1 MLKYQAINLYMKNP
15 KLLIKFPTRGRVVK
29 FFNTLDKYY
38 ELLSGKCNVEFLITC
53 DIDDISMNNSEV
65 IDRLKTYDNLEVEY
79 GNSKTKIEAINAG
92 VSQRDFQIVL
102 LASDDMVPMVSGYDL
117 IIINSMYKCFPD
129 FDGIVWFNDGVQQNR
144 LNTLCILGK
153 KYYDRFGYIYN
164 PEYKS
169 LWCDVEF
176 TQVGNLLGKQM
187 YYNQVIIQ
195 HNHHSVTDEVFDETY
210 AKNEIYENEDRLI
223 FLKRQNNKFNLI

>member
-1 MLKYQAINLYMKNP
+1 
-15 KLLIKFPTRGRVVK
+15 
-29 FFNTLDKYY
+29 
-38 ELLSGKCNVEFLITC
+38 
-53 DIDDISMNNSEV
+53 MNNSEV

-223 FLKRQNNKFNLI
+223 FLRRQNNKFNLI